1 MKRNLLLTNPILL
14 YVLFLLPFPFVLSGQ
29 QNYSNF
35 MNASQV
41 LGQPD
46 FTTIN
51 ETYNQS
57 SLLGA
62 TYSAVSSKGVLAVAL
77 QQGCG
82 VFIWNSFPTS
92 NGAPADVV
100 VGNTNFTTITNG
112 TSRSIMSTSDGVAF
126 SPDGNRLIVS
136 DAGNNRILIWNSIPT
151 TNGQEADVVIGQPN
165 FTSSTAGTG
174 RQSLN
179 RPSGLYAT
187 TDGRLIVTD
196 HNNNRILIWN
206 SIPYENNIPADV
218 VIGQTDFNS
227 SGSGTGLNRVN
238 GPYGVWVSPDGKLV
252 VSDHFNHRVLVFN
265 TIPEINGAAANVV
278 IGRTG
283 EALAQQNRLR
293 SPSGVSLS
301 PDGKLFISDWGNHR
315 VLIFNE
321 IPTTNGANAD
331 MVLGQP
337 DFTTNIQ
344 FHRWGNADER
354 NMNYPYNVAN
364 DINGRLFLS
373 GRYMHRLMIFGDA
386 PTDETDVAISISG
399 VTNSVCE
406 GGQVS
411 FTVTLTNHGNIEATG
426 VIATTALPHLFNY
439 EYHEADGGTY
449 NYVSGYWNVNSLSA
463 GESKSLTIIGNVP
476 NVESGYLTAYA
487 NIVALNQLDTNY
499 SNNSDNTTI
508 EISSGVVPQG
518 GNLNGPSDVFVNQTV
533 SYSLDGVENAV
544 DYIWDIK
551 GAASVSGSGNLRD
564 ITFGTS
570 PVTIK
575 VFAVSETCT
584 GNVFVLSGFNI
595 TEDTTPPV
603 PELDVLPDITSECSV
618 YELTAPTA
626 IDDYAGTITGTH
638 DVELPITDQGKT
650 VVTWTYNDGNGNVS
664 TQQQNVVINDV
675 TAPVPD
681 LADLPDITAEC
692 MVTVLTAPTATDNC
706 AGTITGT
713 HDAELPITDQGTTVV
728 TWTYDDG
735 NGNVSTQ
742 QQNVV
747 INDVTAPVPDLA
759 TLPDITAECMVT
771 ELTAPTAT
779 DNCAGTITG
788 THDAELPIT
797 DQGTTVVTWT
807 YDDGN
812 GNVSTQQQNVVIN
825 GVTAPVPDLAQLP
838 DITAECMVTVLT
850 APTATDNC
858 AGTITGTHDA
868 ELPITAQG
876 TTVITWTYNDGNG
889 NISTQQ
895 QNVVIDD
902 VTAPVIS
909 QCPEDIEIVVNTSGC
924 SAIVFWTEPVAIDN
938 CSDYIVVSRS
948 HAPGDLF
955 PLGETEVVY
964 TFTDAAENEA
974 TCSFMVAVISDLQIT
989 PEKEM
994 VQCYGNPSGRISLT
1008 VNGGNGSYS
1017 FNWNDGEWDE
1027 SEWTGLFPGT
1037 YQVEVIDG
1045 YGCLK
1050 NSSFAISE
1058 PLPINTEVEVEGNVL
1073 RALNTNADGYRW
1085 FNCNFP
1091 EIPIENSDE
1100 VEFVALQ
1107 YGEYAVEITVGSCTV
1122 VSECISYFS
1131 TFAGEQR
1138 VGSMQLLPN
1147 PSNGVTTLTTN
1158 YNREIISIQIYSQ
1171 SGSLVREYRGLSE
1184 SKIEIDISDQSGGVY
1199 IIEVLYSDDRE
1210 VVKMI
1215 IR

>member
-1 MKRNLLLTNPILL
+1 MKKNLLLTKPNLFF
-14 YVLFLLPFPFVLSGQ
+14 VLFLLFMPVVLFGQ

-46 FTTIN
+46 FATIN
-51 ETYNQS
+51 DTYNQS

-82 VFIWNSFPTS
+82 VFIWNSFPTT

-100 VGNTNFTTITNG
+100 IGNTNFTTITDG
-112 TSRSIMSTSDGVAF
+112 TSESIMSTSDGVAF

-136 DAGNNRILIWNSIPT
+136 DAGNNRVLIWNSIPT
-151 TNGQEADVVIGQPN
+151 TNGQEADVVIGQPI
-165 FTSSTAGTG
+165 FTSSAEGTG
-174 RQSLN
+174 RRSLN
-179 RPSGLYAT
+179 RPTGLFVT

-196 HNNNRILIWN
+196 HNNNRVLIWN
-206 SIPYENNIPADV
+206 AIPYENNIPADV
-218 VIGQTDFNS
+218 VIGQNDFNS
-227 SGSGTGLNRVN
+227 SGSGTGLNQLN
-238 GPYGVWVSPDGKLV
+238 GPYGVWVAPDGKLV
-252 VSDHFNHRVLVFN
+252 VSDHFNHRVLVYN
-265 TIPEINGAAANVV
+265 TIPETNGASADVV
-278 IGRTG
+278 VGETSTARTRI
-283 EALAQQNRLR
+283 NRLR
-293 SPSGVSLS
+293 NPSGVSLS

-337 DFTTNIQ
+337 DFTARTQ
-344 FHRWGNADER
+344 FNPAGSVDAR

-386 PTDETDVAISISG
+386 PTEETDVAITISG
-399 VTNSVCE
+399 VTESVCE

-411 FTVTLTNHGNIEATG
+411 FTVTLTNHGEIEATG
-426 VIATTALPHLFNY
+426 IIATAALPHSFNY
-439 EYHEADGGTY
+439 EYHEADAGTY
-449 NYVSGYWNVNSLSA
+449 NHLSGYWNVKA
-463 GESKSLTIIGNVP
+463 MAPGESKSLTIIGNVP
-476 NVESGYLTAYA
+476 AASPGNLTAYA
-487 NIVALNQLDTNY
+487 NLIALNQLDYNY
-499 SNNSDNTTI
+499 SNNSDNTSF
-508 EISSGVVPQG
+508 EISIGDVPQG
-518 GNLNGPSDVFVNQTV
+518 GNLNGPTEVFVNQTV
-533 SYSLDGVENAV
+533 TYSLEGVENAV

-551 GAASVSGSGNLRD
+551 GAASVSGSGNSRD
-564 ITFGTS
+564 VTFGTS

-575 VFAVSETCT
+575 VFAVSESCT

-595 TEDTTPPV
+595 TEDSTPPV
-603 PELDVLPDITSECSV
+603 PNIVELPDINSECSV
-618 YELTAPTA
+618 FELTAPTA
-626 IDDYAGTITGTH
+626 TDDYAGTITGTH
-638 DVELPITDQGKT
+638 DAELPITAQGTK
-650 VVTWTYNDGNGNVS
+650 VITWTYDDGHGNTS
-664 TQQQNVVINDV
+664 TQQQNVVIEDV

-681 LADLPDITAEC
+681 VAELPDITAEC
-692 MVTVLTAPTATDNC
+692 MVTELTAPTATDNC

-713 HDAELPITDQGTTVV
+713 HNAELPITAQGTTVI

-735 NGNVSTQ
+735 HGNTSTQ

-747 INDVTAPVPDLA
+747 IEDVTAPVPDVA
-759 TLPDITAECMVT
+759 ELPDITAECMVT

-797 DQGTTVVTWT
+797 AQGTKVITWT

-812 GNVSTQQQNVVIN
+812 GNISTQQQNVVIED
-825 GVTAPVPDLAQLP
+825 VTAPVPDVTELP
-838 DITAECMVTVLT
+838 DITAECMVTELT

-858 AGTITGTHDA
+858 AGTIVGTHDA

-876 TTVITWTYNDGNG
+876 TTVITWTYDDGHG
-889 NISTQQ
+889 NTSTQQ
-895 QNVVIDD
+895 QNVVIED
-902 VTAPVIS
+902 VTAPDIS
-909 QCPEDIEIVVNTSGC
+909 QCPENIVAVANTAGC
-924 SAIVFWTEPVAIDN
+924 SAIVYWNEPDAIDN
-938 CSDYIVVSRS
+938 CTDNLTVSRS
-948 HAPGDLF
+948 HVPGDIF
-955 PLGETEVVY
+955 PLGDTEVVY
-964 TFTDAAENEA
+964 TFTDQAGNKA
-974 TCSFMVAVISDLQIT
+974 TCSFMVTVVSDLQIS

-994 VQCYGNPSGRISLT
+994 VLCYGNPSGSISLT
-1008 VNGGNGSYS
+1008 ISGGNGSYS

-1027 SEWTGLFPGT
+1027 SEWTGLFSGT
-1037 YQVEVIDG
+1037 YQVEVTDG

-1058 PLPINTEVEVEGNVL
+1058 PLPINTDVQLEGNVL
-1073 RALNTNADGYRW
+1073 KALNINADGYRW

-1091 EIPIENSDE
+1091 EIPVANSE
-1100 VEFVALQ
+1100 EIEFVALQ
-1107 YGEYAVEITVGSCTV
+1107 YGEYAVEITVGNCTA
-1122 VSECISYFS
+1122 VSDCISYFS
-1131 TFAGEQR
+1131 TFAGEQI
-1138 VGSMQLLPN
+1138 VGSMQLIPN
-1147 PSNGVTTLTTN
+1147 PSNGVATLSTDSS
-1158 YNREIISIQIYSQ
+1158 REIISIQIYSQ

-1184 SKIEIDISDQSGGVY
+1184 SLVEIDISDQSGGVY

-1210 VVKMI
+1210 VIKMI